1 MIDDHGNDR
10 YEFEMERC
18 HQYHYYMRKKRV
30 ILSVLAG
37 VVLLACVYTG
47 YRYATPARTQS
58 PWSGYEAATYHI
70 YGNTY
75 TVLVADTPAKQ
86 TKGLMN
92 VRKADGFDGM
102 VFRFPTAETQYFWNE
117 DTYVD
122 PDLYWMRKGNI
133 VGKSFLPS
141 IEKSGQIIVNS
152 PEPVDEAVEI
162 IRK

>member
-1 MIDDHGNDR
+1 
-10 YEFEMERC
+10 
-18 HQYHYYMRKKRV
+18 MRKQRI
-30 ILSVLAG
+30 ILFILAG
-37 VVLLACVYTG
+37 VAVLACVYG
-47 YRYATPARTQS
+47 AYQYIKPARGQS
-58 PWSGYEAATYHI
+58 AWEGYETATYTI
-70 YGNTY
+70 YANTY

-92 VRKADGFDGM
+92 VRKAEGFDGM

-122 PDLYWMRKGNI
+122 LDLYWMRKGKV

-162 IRK
+162 IRQ